1 MTSDFTIT
9 TRDSLG
15 FLLQTRVVLLCPPNK
30 KSIGIPLRSSPGWY
44 ARQFVAS
51 SALLGIF
58 NGCVFPKVF
67 AKLIVKPPFE
77 PLLCST
83 IEPLHPATGKIS
95 AILIFHPEVFIL
107 KLDLLILPSFCPLRD
122 TKKQVFCHL
131 AMGELRPLPGRFNSR
146 RWWNFRH
153 TLASFGLTKRGLSP
167 GGTETKPLFDDDRFS
182 NSFANLG
189 NYEGLND

>member
-1 MTSDFTIT
+1 MICPAICCFECFAWNLQRLRFPQGLRKINSKTSFWTSSLFNYWAASPSNWQDLCNSDISSWGFHIETWLIDFTK
-9 TRDSLG
+9 
-15 FLLQTRVVLLCPPNK
+15 FL
-30 KSIGIPLRSSPGWY
+30 
-44 ARQFVAS
+44 
-51 SALLGIF
+51 
-58 NGCVFPKVF
+58 
-67 AKLIVKPPFE
+67 
-77 PLLCST
+77 ST
-83 IEPLHPATGKIS
+83 AGH
-95 AILIFHPEVFIL
+95 
-107 KLDLLILPSFCPLRD
+107 
-122 TKKQVFCHL
+122 KKQVFCHL